1 MKKISIYTFLLV
13 LLSSCGFKVVKQSE
27 FINYEVA
34 EVITI
39 GDKKIN
45 FKIKNKIL
53 SSSKKNES
61 KLIKVLVETKKKKSV
76 KEKNIKNEVTKYK
89 VEIVSKVTLGE
100 ISSNY
105 STEFISSKTGEYSVS
120 TQYSQTLSNEKKI
133 IKLLTENI
141 SDEILDKI
149 INRLNAI

>member
-61 KLIKVLVETKKKKSV
+61 KLIKVLVETKK
-76 KEKNIKNEVTKYK
+76 N
-89 VEIVSKVTLGE
+89 E
-100 ISSNY
+100 ISY
-105 STEFISSKTGEYSVS
+105 RKEHQE
-120 TQYSQTLSNEKKI
+120 
-133 IKLLTENI
+133 
-141 SDEILDKI
+141 
-149 INRLNAI
+149 

>member
-1 MKKISIYTFLLV
+1 MKKVSIYTFLLV

-100 ISSNY
+100 ISSDY